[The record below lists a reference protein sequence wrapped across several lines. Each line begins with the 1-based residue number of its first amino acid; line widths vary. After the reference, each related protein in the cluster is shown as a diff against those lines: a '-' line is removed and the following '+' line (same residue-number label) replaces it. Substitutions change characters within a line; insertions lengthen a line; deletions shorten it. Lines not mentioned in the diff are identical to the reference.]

1 MEKTIKEYF
10 SKFYDMKPYLT
21 IDEEEWAYI
30 LKTYDKEEIIETLS
44 EVCHTYPLPIPV
56 YTKEEVLE
64 DYKKLKGTW
73 WPDILIEG
81 KWFPRNGRES
91 KYPLT
96 FDGKLMYFKKY
107 TVGNKASNK
116 FHVENRYKVDWV
128 RGPSGWRTWQTVEGI
143 KTIVR
148 AFFTLDKVLTDVN
161 INTLKMAMNLRK
173 YVASQFKPNVAKAL
187 YDYFKSENILDF
199 SAGWGDRFAAFYAG
213 DYTKHYVGVDPN
225 LNNHQNYLLQ
235 EEYYKTNQTFFES
248 EKKATFIAQP
258 AEDVDYSEYENY
270 FDTIFTSPPYFNT
283 ERYSNHDTQS
293 YVRYKKID
301 DWNTNFLHKA
311 LDKMI
316 PTLKRGGILVV
327 NISDVFSAPDG
338 GYVDITNSMND
349 FLHSKGLKYRGCI
362 GMEMTKRPN
371 SGGAGTAVSEYYSDD
386 SKKQAEVGKNQ
397 AFGEPIWIWEK

>member
-10 SKFYDMKPYLT
+10 SKFYNMKPYLT

-56 YTKEEVLE
+56 YTNEEVLE

-73 WPDILIEG
+73 WPDMLIEG
-81 KWFPRNGRES
+81 NWFPRNGRES

-96 FDGKLMYFKKY
+96 FDGKFMYFKKY

-187 YDYFKSENILDF
+187 YDYFKSEYILDF
-199 SAGWGDRFAAFYAG
+199 SAGWGDRFAGFYAG
-213 DYTKHYVGVDPN
+213 DNTKHYVGIDPN
-225 LNNHQNYLLQ
+225 LNNHQHYLLQ
-235 EEYYKTNQTFFES
+235 EEYYKFNQTFFES
-248 EKKATFIAQP
+248 EKRATFIPQP

-283 ERYSNHDTQS
+283 ERYSDHDTQS
-293 YVRYKKID
+293 YLRYKKID

-311 LDKMI
+311 LEKMI
-316 PTLKRGGILVV
+316 PTLKKGGILAV

-338 GYVDITNSMND
+338 GYVDITNAMND

-371 SGGAGTAVSEYYSDD
+371 SGGAGTAVSDYYSDD
-386 SKKQAEVGKNQ
+386 SKKQAEEGKNQ

>member
-1 MEKTIKEYF
+1 MDIKEYF
-10 SKFYDMKPYLT
+10 KKFYGMTPYLR
-21 IDEEEWAYI
+21 IEEEEWQYI
-30 LKTYDKEEIIETLS
+30 LKTYEKDEIVETLS
-44 EVCHTYPLPIPV
+44 EVCHTYPLPIPT
-56 YTKEEVLE
+56 YTNEEVLE

-81 KWFPRNGRES
+81 EWFPRNSRES

-96 FDGKLMYFKKY
+96 FDGKFMYFKKY
-107 TVGNKASNK
+107 TLGNKCSNK

-128 RGPSGWRTWQTVEGI
+128 RGPSGWKTWQTVEGI

-148 AFFTLDKVLTDVN
+148 AFFTLEKVLTDVN
-161 INTLKMAMNLRK
+161 INSLKMAMNLRK

-187 YDYFKSENILDF
+187 YDYFKSEYILDF
-199 SAGWGDRFAAFYAG
+199 SAGWGDRFAGFYAA
-213 DYTKHYVGVDPN
+213 DNTKHYVGIDPN
-225 LNNHQNYLLQ
+225 LNNHPNYLLQ
-235 EEYYKTNQTFFES
+235 EEYYKKYQTFFES
-248 EKKATFIAQP
+248 EKKATFIPQP

-283 ERYSNHDTQS
+283 ERYSDHDTQS
-293 YVRYKKID
+293 YLRYKQID

-316 PTLKRGGILVV
+316 PTLKKGGVLAV
-327 NISDVFSAPDG
+327 NISDVYSAPDG

-349 FLHSKGLKYRGCI
+349 FLHSRGLKYRGCI

-371 SGGAGTAVSEYYSDD
+371 SGGAGTAVSDYFTEE
-386 SKKQAEVGKNQ
+386 SKKQAEEGKNQ
-397 AFGEPIWIWEK
+397 AFGEPIWVWEKM